1 MKTTGQEKTH
11 NLPWELQKIN
21 GGIRFIRANKK
32 KKKKLYWE
40 IQMRGNGNCGG
51 QWSPTSYKRHTDKLN
66 KKYLKLNR
74 KKLIIHLLKSR

>member
-32 KKKKLYWE
+32 KNKNFIERYKWE
-40 IQMRGNGNCGG
+40 EMEIVEGN
-51 QWSPTSYKRHTDKLN
+51 D
-66 KKYLKLNR
+66 
-74 KKLIIHLLKSR
+74 LLRPINDTQIN